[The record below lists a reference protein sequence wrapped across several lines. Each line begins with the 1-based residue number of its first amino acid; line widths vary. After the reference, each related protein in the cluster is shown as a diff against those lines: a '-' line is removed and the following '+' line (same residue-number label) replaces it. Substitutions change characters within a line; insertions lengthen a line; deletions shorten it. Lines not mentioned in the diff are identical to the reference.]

1 MRIVRNLLALV
12 GALTLVAVGAAILLF
27 EPYVNKARSL
37 DPSAL
42 AVYADMART
51 VLFTGDAM
59 QALVH
64 QRRVPAGRTVSDVEN
79 SLAQAAAERGLHAL
93 GVVSV
98 HREILDQT
106 GQEFPYLQVHL
117 FCDPALAADLMR
129 HNPAMASF
137 LPCRVIV
144 FEDPRGGLSVMT
156 PNLDLVLHGG
166 HPLPVILQERAAG
179 LQSLLREIV
188 DHAAGV
194 ERPHGPEAFRSAPIA
209 AGSER

>member
-1 MRIVRNLLALV
+1 MRVLRNLLALI
-12 GALTLVAVGAAILLF
+12 GALTLIAVGISILLF

-42 AVYADMART
+42 AVYAGMART
-51 VLFTGDAM
+51 VLSTGDAM

-64 QRRVPAGRTVSDVEN
+64 QRRVPAGRDASEVE
-79 SLAQAAAERGLHAL
+79 STLAEAAAERGLHSL

-98 HREILDQT
+98 HRQIREQT

-117 FCDPALAADLMR
+117 FCDPVLAADLIR

-144 FEDPRGGLSVMT
+144 YEDARGGLSVMT

-166 HPLPVILQERAAG
+166 HPLPVVLQERAAG

-188 DHAAGV
+188 DQAAGEEV
-194 ERPHGPEAFRSAPIA
+194 PRGPEAFRNKPIP
-209 AGSER
+209 AGNER